1 MSKAVKFSSRDRKIV
16 LATIH
21 LWKVNAK
28 DGFIPDYEIQDA
40 AFELSPDEMRGIRDV
55 VQEVARAAKNS
66 EFKKPPSDLTIK
78 GFEDHGQGLAA
89 IFEYNN
95 QFEFVL
101 NENNLRIRIDNLRKS
116 GIDTSVE
123 EAALAEIV
131 RRGKLAKKIEKEIR

>member
-1 MSKAVKFSSRDRKIV
+1 MNKAVKFSSRDRKIV

-28 DGFIPDYEIQDA
+28 DDFIPDYEIQNA

-55 VQEVARAAKNS
+55 VQEAARATKNS
-66 EFKKPPSDLTIK
+66 EL
-78 GFEDHGQGLAA
+78 
-89 IFEYNN
+89 
-95 QFEFVL
+95 
-101 NENNLRIRIDNLRKS
+101 S
-116 GIDTSVE
+116 GIDSSVE